1 MAKKDVFTHV
11 HGAHGRLPVYVLVT
25 RHIHA
30 SNLIIYIVKK
40 LREKEKEFFNKQK
53 KGSYS

>member
-11 HGAHGRLPVYVLVT
+11 HGAHGRLPVYVLVK